1 MSKSAI
7 TPFLWGY
14 FRFTPTRRTISWE
27 RNCVLKSY
35 PHPFRKRWC
44 ERSLKPLSHH
54 PVSGERVFN
63 SYKHSAL
70 NAGREP
76 PPIARRGLRLLPVA
90 TPRWVAIPKQLIVMV
105 RWADYNGLTSVSLGW
120 VSAEAVVTLARDGCD
135 CVHLCL
141 TECEWGVITELSE
154 PILNHLETC
163 EADGETI
170 HSQAPVGIPTLW
182 QSLIRNSHCVPFRTL
197 LLFHVLVDVLTISCE
212 RNCVLNLYTMSSEK
226 RWRES
231 FWRNTHAIQKA
242 NKKGEEVFRPPLRFR
257 FSLETPRAFARCR
270 FTALKCHAQD
280 FQTAKPLDDWGVHI
294 EIFRPSL
301 ILSLAHCLAC
311 FFHRELIGAS
321 SECPIHIPVLWK
333 LGCLCYC
340 SQRVCSHA

>member
-1 MSKSAI
+1 VWKFTEVPL
-7 TPFLWGY
+7 TPF
-14 FRFTPTRRTISWE
+14 RPRVKRP
-27 RNCVLKSY
+27 CVLNI
-35 PHPFRKRWC
+35 RLRI
-44 ERSLKPLSHH
+44 
-54 PVSGERVFN
+54 
-63 SYKHSAL
+63 AQ

-90 TPRWVAIPKQLIVMV
+90 APRWVAIPKQLIVMM
-105 RWADYNGLTSVSLGW
+105 RWQDYNGLTSVRLGW

-163 EADGETI
+163 EADGQALHT
-170 HSQAPVGIPTLW
+170 QAPVGIPTLW

-212 RNCVLNLYTMSSEK
+212 RKCVLNLNIICREK

-231 FWRNTHAIQKA
+231 CSSTTHATQTKT
-242 NKKGEEVFRPPLRFR
+242 KKRRGGLATPSPIS
-257 FSLETPRAFARCR
+257 FSLEAPRAFARCR